1 MILTD
6 RKSNS
11 ILPFIALS
19 FIRCHVLSS
28 HDSLVITLPYHLS
41 SSPIKCVVMH
51 SKTTNSNNSSSRENP
66 SSDMSSATTGVNS
79 PLLQENRSTA
89 KHTSVSGAV
98 FNVSTS
104 IIGAG
109 IMSIPATL
117 KVLGVVPAFF
127 MIVVIAWL
135 ADVSVEFLMRYTH
148 AGKSTTYA
156 GVMKE
161 SFGRV
166 GSVLVQICVLMNN
179 LGCLIIYLIIIG
191 DVLSGN
197 QPEGSVHLGVLQ
209 EWFGIHWWNTR
220 AFALLFIVVVI
231 MLPLVLFRRVESLRF
246 SSAIAVFLAV
256 LFVAISSVM
265 AISALFQGKTESPR
279 LLPHLDN
286 KTSFFDL
293 FTAVPVIVTAFT
305 FHFNVHPIGFEM
317 DKPSDMM
324 SAVRISLIL
333 CGAIYFTVGIFGY
346 LLFGDSIMP
355 DILVNF
361 DQNSGPALGSA
372 LNDIVRLSYALH
384 LILVFPLLN
393 FSLRANIDEFLFPNR
408 PILAKDN
415 TRYMSLTLIL
425 LAICYLAAITI
436 PNIWYFFQFM
446 GSTSAV
452 SLAFIFP
459 GAIALRDVHGI
470 STSRDRIM
478 SAVMIILAA
487 ATSIIAISTNIYSFF
502 T

>member
-1 MILTD
+1 M
-6 RKSNS
+6 
-11 ILPFIALS
+11 
-19 FIRCHVLSS
+19 
-28 HDSLVITLPYHLS
+28 S
-41 SSPIKCVVMH
+41 SSAI
-51 SKTTNSNNSSSRENP
+51 T
-66 SSDMSSATTGVNS
+66 SANA
-79 PLLQENRSTA
+79 PLLGENKPPA
-89 KHTSVSGAV
+89 KHTSVSSAV

-117 KVLGVVPAFF
+117 KVLGVIPAF
-127 MIVVIAWL
+127 MLIVIIAWL
-135 ADVSVEFLMRYTH
+135 ADISVEFLMRYTH

-161 SFGRV
+161 SFGRI
-166 GSVLVQICVLMNN
+166 GSVLVQLCVITNN

-209 EWFGIHWWNTR
+209 EWFGIHWWNSR
-220 AFALLFIVVVI
+220 AFSILFIVAFI
-231 MLPLVLFRRVESLRF
+231 MLPLVSFRRVDALRF
-246 SSAIAVFLAV
+246 SSALAVFLAV

-265 AISALFQGKTESPR
+265 AIAALVEGKTETPR
-279 LLPHLDN
+279 LLPYLDSN
-286 KTSFFDL
+286 ASFFDL

-305 FHFNVHPIGFEM
+305 FHFNVHPIGLEM

-324 SAVRISLIL
+324 KAVRISLIL
-333 CGAIYFTVGIFGY
+333 CGTIYFTVGIFGY
-346 LLFGDSIMP
+346 LLFGESIMP

-361 DQNSGPALGSA
+361 DQNSGSALGSL
-372 LNDIVRLSYALH
+372 LNDVVRLSYALH
-384 LILVFPLLN
+384 LVLVFPLLN
-393 FSLRANIDEFLFPNR
+393 FSLRANIDEFLFPSR

-415 TRYMSLTLIL
+415 TRFMSLTLIL
-425 LAICYLAAITI
+425 LAICYLAAIAI
-436 PNIWYFFQFM
+436 PNIWYFFEFM

-452 SLAFIFP
+452 SLAFVFP
-459 GAIALRDVHGI
+459 GAIALRYDLYLISWIHIVCSLKDIPAKSLPFSLYNCRDVHGI
-470 STSRDRIM
+470 STSRDRIV

-487 ATSIIAISTNIYSFF
+487 VTSVIAISSNIYSFF

>member
-1 MILTD
+1 MAPNKTTD
-6 RKSNS
+6 NPNQKKKKKTKLHHRM
-11 ILPFIALS
+11 
-19 FIRCHVLSS
+19 
-28 HDSLVITLPYHLS
+28 S
-41 SSPIKCVVMH
+41 SSAI
-51 SKTTNSNNSSSRENP
+51 T
-66 SSDMSSATTGVNS
+66 SANA
-79 PLLQENRSTA
+79 PLLGENKPPA
-89 KHTSVSGAV
+89 KHTSVSSAV

-117 KVLGVVPAFF
+117 KVLGVIPAF
-127 MIVVIAWL
+127 MLIVIIAWL
-135 ADVSVEFLMRYTH
+135 ADISVEFLMRYTH

-161 SFGRV
+161 SFGRI
-166 GSVLVQICVLMNN
+166 GSVLVQLCVITNN

-209 EWFGIHWWNTR
+209 EWFGIHWWNSR
-220 AFALLFIVVVI
+220 AFSILSIVAFI
-231 MLPLVLFRRVESLRF
+231 MLPLVSFRRVDALRF
-246 SSAIAVFLAV
+246 SSALAVFLAV

-265 AISALFQGKTESPR
+265 AIAALVKGKTETPR
-279 LLPHLDN
+279 LLPYLDSN
-286 KTSFFDL
+286 ASFFDL

-305 FHFNVHPIGFEM
+305 FHFNVHPIGLEM

-324 SAVRISLIL
+324 KAVRISLIL
-333 CGAIYFTVGIFGY
+333 CGTIYFTVGIFGY
-346 LLFGDSIMP
+346 LLFGESIMP

-361 DQNSGPALGSA
+361 DQNSGSALGSL
-372 LNDIVRLSYALH
+372 LNDVVRLSYALH
-384 LILVFPLLN
+384 LVLVFPLLN

-415 TRYMSLTLIL
+415 TRFMSLTLIL
-425 LAICYLAAITI
+425 LAICYLAAIAI
-436 PNIWYFFQFM
+436 PNIWYFFEFM

-452 SLAFIFP
+452 SLAFVFP
-459 GAIALRDVHGI
+459 GAIALRNVHGI
-470 STSRDRIM
+470 STSRDRIV

-487 ATSIIAISTNIYSFF
+487 VTSVIAISSNIYSFF

>member
-1 MILTD
+1 
-6 RKSNS
+6 
-11 ILPFIALS
+11 
-19 FIRCHVLSS
+19 
-28 HDSLVITLPYHLS
+28 
-41 SSPIKCVVMH
+41 
-51 SKTTNSNNSSSRENP
+51 
-66 SSDMSSATTGVNS
+66 MSSATTGENAA
-79 PLLQENRSTA
+79 LIQENKPPGR

-117 KVLGVVPAFF
+117 KVLGVVPAFLL
-127 MIVVIAWL
+127 IVVVAWL
-135 ADVSVEFLMRYTH
+135 ADVSVDFLMRYTH
-148 AGKSTTYA
+148 AGNSTTYA
-156 GVMKE
+156 GVVRE

-166 GSVLVQICVLMNN
+166 GSVLVQICVMTNN
-179 LGCLIIYLIIIG
+179 LGCLIIYLIIMG

-197 QPEGSVHLGVLQ
+197 QAQGSEHLGVLQ
-209 EWFGIHWWNTR
+209 EWFGIHWWNSR
-220 AFALLFIVVVI
+220 AFAILFIVVFI

-265 AISALFQGKTESPR
+265 AISALIEGKTESPR

-286 KTSFFDL
+286 KASFFKL

-305 FHFNVHPIGFEM
+305 FHFNVHPIAFEM

-324 SAVRISLIL
+324 SAVKISLIL
-333 CGAIYFTVGIFGY
+333 CGAIYFTVGVFGY
-346 LLFGDSIMP
+346 FLFGDSIMP

-361 DQNSGPALGSA
+361 DQDSGSALGSII
-372 LNDIVRLSYALH
+372 NDIVRLSYALH
-384 LILVFPLLN
+384 LMLVFPLLN

-408 PILAKDN
+408 PILAKDG
-415 TRYMSLTLIL
+415 TRFISLTLIL
-425 LAICYLAAITI
+425 LAISYWAAITI
-436 PNIWYFFQFM
+436 PNIWYFFEFM

-459 GAIALRDVHGI
+459 AAIAFRDIHGI
-470 STSRDRIM
+470 STARDRIM

-487 ATSIIAISTNIYSFF
+487 VTSTIAISTNIYSFF